1 MEFKDFVQTLYSVS
15 GAGNSTYSFTHTIFD
30 AIVTGDGQEILSDYS
45 NNTYK
50 AYFNGNTQIT
60 QLAKKINAYIEP
72 EEFCAYVEGFPDA
85 VVQNLCDCFANHIA
99 GIDPHNAGE
108 KLATLFVS
116 IITKAASTKKKGT
129 TKSAAQG
136 DKKSA
141 HDILSEKI
149 LASGQAVADAWG
161 DAIERIVES
170 AEEAERVEAEVVDGE
185 VSSCDVGD
193 SEEGKK
199 TTVIQHQT
207 NVVQNGE
214 NNFNL
219 TNNGTMNFKF

>member
-1 MEFKDFVQTLYSVS
+1 MVFKDFVQTLYSVS
-15 GAGNSTYSFTHTIFD
+15 GAGSSTHAFTRTLFD
-30 AIVTGDGQEILSDYS
+30 VIVTEEGQDILSVYS
-45 NNTYK
+45 DNTYK
-50 AYFNGNTQIT
+50 AYYNGNTQIT
-60 QLAKKINAYIEP
+60 QLAKKINVYIEP
-72 EEFCAYVEGFPDA
+72 EEFCTYVEGFSDA

-99 GIDPHNAGE
+99 GINPHNAGE
-108 KLATLFVS
+108 KLAALFVS
-116 IITKAASTKKKGT
+116 IITKAALTKKKST
-129 TKSAAQG
+129 AKSATQG

-170 AEEAERVEAEVVDGE
+170 AEEAEHVEAEVVDGE